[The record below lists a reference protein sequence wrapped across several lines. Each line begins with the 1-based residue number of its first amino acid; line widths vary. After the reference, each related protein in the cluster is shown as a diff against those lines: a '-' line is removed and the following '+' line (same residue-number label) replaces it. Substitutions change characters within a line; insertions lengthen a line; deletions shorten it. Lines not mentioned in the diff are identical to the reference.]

1 MCAVGA
7 PEYVELAYVHAT
19 VGGGTSEESG
29 VHDAVVRVFG
39 AAPAVDEC
47 GSVAGNIAA
56 AAAAVVRIE
65 VEGIAG
71 TVGTVDAESTEGN
84 VAAAVDTADSFG
96 VVKALMVLQLRMLVE
111 LLFHRSLRYLQSLLL
126 PDLGHRWSTSIA
138 RGFRE
143 ATYLLVLSLDTR
155 KSAFTL

>member
-1 MCAVGA
+1 M
-7 PEYVELAYVHAT
+7 HAT
-19 VGGGTSEESG
+19 VGGGTSGESG
-29 VHDAVVRVFG
+29 VPDAVVRVFG
-39 AAPAVDEC
+39 AAPAVDGC
-47 GSVAGNIAA
+47 GSVAGNIAAAA